1 MPKKKQAPITSAY
14 DSSKDRPFINT
25 VSPFGS
31 MSYDANTNSGITT
44 LNNPELEQA
53 KNSAFGQYNQA
64 VQQNSNFLQ
73 NPSQDQYYNNYYV
86 PNYQRDLDNRMGQ
99 FQASLGSRSQ
109 GTMGQLLSQQIAQQN
124 AMQSAQ
130 MPFKYQQDVLFPRA
144 NQFYQLG
151 NQAQESQIS
160 QANALNEIAK
170 TYNTGYSNMQNRIA
184 STAQTRANNQI
195 AQQGN
200 TANTIGALVN
210 AYKIYNEAQKPKA

>member
-14 DSSKDRPFINT
+14 DSSKDKPFINT

-31 MSYDANTNSGITT
+31 MAYDQATNSGITT

-53 KNSAFGQYNQA
+53 KNAGFAQYNQA

-73 NPSQDQYYNNYYV
+73 NPSQDQYYNDYYV

-99 FQASLGSRSQ
+99 FQANLGSRAQ
-109 GTMGQLLSQQIAQQN
+109 GTMGQLLSQQTAQQN

-151 NQAQESQIS
+151 NQAQESQIN
-160 QANALNEIAK
+160 QGNALNEIAK
-170 TYNTGYSNMQNRIA
+170 TYNTGFSNFQNRVA
-184 STAQTRANNQI
+184 STAQTAANNQI

-200 TANTIGALVN
+200 TANTLGALAS
-210 AYKIYNEAQKPKA
+210 AYKTYNDAQKPKA